1 MSKRLQ
7 VMQSLKNS
15 NNKITDSASIIG
27 KLWKSLSEEEK
38 KPFFILSEQDRKRFE
53 KEKSELEKLGYFTD

>member
-1 MSKRLQ
+1 
-7 VMQSLKNS
+7 MQSLKNS